1 MAAVFDAPMA
11 TVGGKNGLRVR
22 LGRWS
27 AGDAIGDFTG
37 IFTAF
42 FVSGLPLDG
51 KSLLD
56 MRKVQ
61 VLVKFGGS
69 PDFTDFDPPV
79 ITAGMI
85 DKIGLLAVFKVQGDI
100 VEKSSLVSFNGE
112 VIIGLTFNQVVGKFT
127 LG

>member
-1 MAAVFDAPMA
+1 M
-11 TVGGKNGLRVR
+11 
-22 LGRWS
+22 
-27 AGDAIGDFTG
+27 
-37 IFTAF
+37 FTAF
-42 FVSGLPLDG
+42 LVSGLPLDG
-51 KSLLD
+51 KSLFN

-61 VLVKFGGS
+61 VIVKLGGG
-69 PDFTDFDPPV
+69 PDFTDFDSPV